1 MIRPQS
7 FPFGRP
13 IIAILKLCVWSQDE
27 EKIRRAVEFHA
38 DAVEHRGDVF
48 AHDGAVG
55 ARAIQFDFFGGR
67 EQAARALSDFLEH
80 AFIESALE

>member
-1 MIRPQS
+1 MT
-7 FPFGRP
+7 G
-13 IIAILKLCVWSQDE
+13 AADE
-27 EKIRRAVEFHA
+27 FLHVGVAQGEKEFWLSIESGS
-38 DAVEHRGDVF
+38 DAVEDGGDVF

-80 AFIESALE
+80 AFIESALQ